1 MMGRKTA
8 LTGSWK
14 QELGL
19 METGFTKLEQMRSAF
34 QASATLTKA
43 PLYKPS
49 ENIDYYSLFKITHQP
64 VTSCSPGKS
73 VTVRIKTTSVN
84 GLKWIRLL
92 YRDVNQYEEY
102 KTLEMKDSG
111 NKDEYEAIIPGEAIK
126 SKWDLMYLVEI
137 MDLKNHGIIYPD
149 LNKETPY
156 VVVKVAH

>member
-1 MMGRKTA
+1 MVGRKTS
-8 LTGSWK
+8 LTGRWK

-19 METGFTKLEQMRSAF
+19 MEAGFIKLEEMRKAF
-34 QASATLTKA
+34 LVSSTLRKA

-49 ENIDYYSLFKITHQP
+49 ENIDYYSLFNINHRA

-73 VTVRIKTTSVN
+73 VPVRIKTTSVN

-92 YRDVNQYEEY
+92 YRDVNQYEDY
-102 KTLEMKDSG
+102 KTIDMKATG

-137 MDLKNHGIIYPD
+137 MDLKNHGVIYPD

-156 VVVKVAH
+156 VIVKVVR